1 MVYKSLR
8 KLLFRM
14 NAEQAHTMTIRGLQV
29 MQSTPKISKF
39 IQKRFTIIDK
49 RLESTVCG
57 LSFPNPVGLAAG
69 FDKHAN
75 VYHGLSAFGFGFV
88 EVGTLTPRPQVG
100 NPKPRLFRLI
110 EDEAIIN
117 RMGFNNHGIEDAK
130 NTFQALSKPNIPIGI
145 NLGKNKDTPNEQAS
159 SDYRSGLMSLYD
171 YADYFV
177 LNVSSPNT
185 EGLRDLQ
192 HVDALQKLLTSV
204 LSTRDELLKETSSY
218 RPVFLKIAPDLS
230 LEQMKDIIQT
240 AIKSGIDGIIATN
253 TTISRENLHPSPYT
267 KESGGL
273 SGRPLT
279 QKSTEFVRHIY
290 HITEGKTP
298 IIGVGGI
305 FSGADAYEKIC
316 AGANLIQVYTGMIYE
331 GPGIARK
338 INTELLAILEEKG
351 VHSLNEIVGSKTS

>member
-1 MVYKSLR
+1 
-8 KLLFRM
+8 M
-14 NAEQAHTMTIRGLQV
+14 NAEQAHTLTINGLQI
-29 MQSTPKISKF
+29 MQNTPSVSKF
-39 IQKRFTIIDK
+39 LQKKYTVIDD
-49 RLESTVCG
+49 RLKSTVCG
-57 LSFPNPVGLAAG
+57 LTFPNPVGLAAG

-75 VYHGLSAFGFGFV
+75 VYPGLAAFGFGFV

-100 NPKPRLFRLI
+100 NPKPRLFRLV
-110 EDEAIIN
+110 EDEAVIN
-117 RMGFNNHGIEDAK
+117 RMGFNNHGLEEAK
-130 NTFQALSKPNIPIGI
+130 NSFQTLKRPNIPIGI

-159 SDYRSGLMSLYD
+159 SDYRQGLMSLYD

-218 RPVFLKIAPDLS
+218 RPVLLKIAPDLT
-230 LEQMKDIIQT
+230 LEQMNDIVHT

-253 TTISRENLHPSPYT
+253 TTISRENLHPSPYMQET
-267 KESGGL
+267 GGL
-273 SGRPLT
+273 SGRPLS
-279 QKSTEFVRHIY
+279 QKSTDFIRHIY
-290 HITEGKTP
+290 QITAGNIP

-305 FSGADAYEKIC
+305 FTGTDAYEKIC

-331 GPGIARK
+331 GPTIAHQ
-338 INTELLAILEEKG
+338 INTELVSILEKKG
-351 VHSLNEIVGSKTS
+351 VHSLNEIVGSKAVDN

>member
-1 MVYKSLR
+1 MVYKPLR

-14 NAEQAHTMTIRGLQV
+14 NAEKAHTLTIRGLQI
-29 MQSTPKISKF
+29 MQNTPKMGNF
-39 IQKRFTIIDK
+39 IRKRFTVIDE
-49 RLESTVCG
+49 RLKSTMCG
-57 LSFPNPVGLAAG
+57 LTFPNPVGLAAG

-75 VYHGLSAFGFGFV
+75 VYNGLAAFGFGFV

-100 NPKPRLFRLI
+100 NPKPRLFRLV

-117 RMGFNNHGIEDAK
+117 RMGFNNHGIEGAK
-130 NTFQALSKPNIPIGI
+130 NSFQTLAKPNIPIGI

-192 HVDALQKLLTSV
+192 HVDALKKLLTSV
-204 LSTRDELLKETSSY
+204 LSTRDELLKETSSF

-230 LEQMKDIIQT
+230 FEQMSDIIHT
-240 AIKSGIDGIIATN
+240 AIKAGIDGIIATN
-253 TTISRENLHPSPYT
+253 TTISRENLHPSPYVQET
-267 KESGGL
+267 GGL

-279 QKSTEFVRHIY
+279 QKSTDFVRHIY
-290 HITEGKTP
+290 HITKGKIP

-305 FSGADAYEKIC
+305 FTGRDAYEKIC
-316 AGANLIQVYTGMIYE
+316 AGANLVQVYTGMIYE

-338 INTELLAILEEKG
+338 INTELQSILEEKG
-351 VHSLNEIVGSKTS
+351 VPSLTEIIGSKTS

>member
-1 MVYKSLR
+1 MVYKSIR
-8 KLLFRM
+8 KLLFQM
-14 NAEQAHTMTIRGLQV
+14 NAEQAHTMTIRGLQ
-29 MQSTPKISKF
+29 MLQSTPVMASIIK
-39 IQKRFTIIDK
+39 KRFTVVDK
-49 RLESTVCG
+49 RLHSTVCG
-57 LSFPNPVGLAAG
+57 LNFPNPVGLAAG

-75 VYHGLSAFGFGFV
+75 VYQGLSAFGFGFV
-88 EVGTLTPRPQVG
+88 EVGTLTPRPQAG
-100 NPKPRLFRLI
+100 NPKPRLFRLV
-110 EDEAIIN
+110 EDEAVIN

-130 NTFQALSKPNIPIGI
+130 NTFQNLAKPDIPIGI
-145 NLGKNKDTPNEQAS
+145 NLGKNKDTPNDQAS

-230 LEQMKDIIQT
+230 LEQMIDIIKT
-240 AIKSGIDGIIATN
+240 ALKAGIDGIIATN
-253 TTISRENLHPSPYT
+253 TTISRENLHPSPIVNET
-267 KESGGL
+267 GGL

-290 HITEGKTP
+290 RITERKIP

-305 FSGADAYEKIC
+305 FTGADAYEKIC
-316 AGANLIQVYTGMIYE
+316 AGADLVQVYTGMIYE

-338 INTELLAILEEKG
+338 INIELLSILEEQG